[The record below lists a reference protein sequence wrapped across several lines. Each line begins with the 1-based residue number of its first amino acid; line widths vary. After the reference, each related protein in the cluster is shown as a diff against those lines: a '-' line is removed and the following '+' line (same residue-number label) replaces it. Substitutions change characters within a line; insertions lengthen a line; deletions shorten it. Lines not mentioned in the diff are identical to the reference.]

1 MLAILILGSAS
12 ITVFSGLGFMYY
24 LSTSCKPKPLKE
36 ITVELTPSGIN
47 EPEEFQGSLEFAGPI
62 KVE

>member
-1 MLAILILGSAS
+1 MLAILVLGSAS

-47 EPEEFQGSLEFAGPI
+47 EPDEFAGPI